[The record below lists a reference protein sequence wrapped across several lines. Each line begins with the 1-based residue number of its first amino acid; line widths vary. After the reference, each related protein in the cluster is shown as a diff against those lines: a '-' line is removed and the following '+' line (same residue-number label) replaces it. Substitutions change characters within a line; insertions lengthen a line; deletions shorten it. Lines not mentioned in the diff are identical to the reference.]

1 MIIRTKSL
9 KDFIERAK
17 IRHINKYDYSKTVYS
32 KTHEKVTII
41 CPEHGEFK
49 QTPHN
54 HLAGQ
59 GCPKCGILSTR
70 NSHKKYN
77 TANII
82 EKFIEIHG
90 EIYDYSKFIYNG
102 FNTKSIII
110 CKTHGEFYQ
119 TPSSHLRGLG
129 CAKCGHEKTAS
140 SKRSSILEFISKAN
154 IIHNK
159 KYDYSKVNYINSKT
173 KVTITCPIH
182 GEFLQSPSIH
192 LSGSGCPKC
201 SGKLKYT
208 KDEWIEKANKK
219 HNFKY
224 DYSNVEYI
232 NNKTKVNVIC
242 PIHGPFFQ
250 TPNDHLDGCGCPK
263 CKIDNQRFSI
273 EKILEL
279 MKATHGSKYDYSKSD
294 IKTTADKIKIIC
306 PEHGEFWQTPGN
318 HIYLSHGCPRCR
330 LKNQNHI
337 FEFFRKNLPNKTILW
352 EYSPDWLYPQRIDIF
367 IKELSVA
374 IEYNGEQHYT
384 PIDIFG
390 GIETFNKQKE
400 LDVRKYNKCVENRCK
415 VFYIK
420 YNYTDQTLNDIL
432 NELR

>member
-17 IRHINKYDYSKTVYS
+17 IRHNNKYDYSKTVYS

-54 HLAGQ
+54 HLA
-59 GCPKCGILSTR
+59 
-70 NSHKKYN
+70 
-77 TANII
+77 
-82 EKFIEIHG
+82 
-90 EIYDYSKFIYNG
+90 
-102 FNTKSIII
+102 
-110 CKTHGEFYQ
+110 
-119 TPSSHLRGLG
+119 GLG

-273 EKILEL
+273 EKTLEL

-318 HIYLSHGCPRCR
+318 HIYLSYGCPRCR

-415 VFYIK
+415 VSYIK